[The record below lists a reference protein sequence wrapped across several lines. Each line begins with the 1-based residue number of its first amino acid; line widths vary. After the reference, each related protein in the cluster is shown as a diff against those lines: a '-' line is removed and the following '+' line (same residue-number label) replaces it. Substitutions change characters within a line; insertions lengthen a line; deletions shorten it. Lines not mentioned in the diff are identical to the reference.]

1 MNLNYAKTILYAYK
15 CLDVIMRQLDEL
27 VVKRAVN
34 SMCDLSPCEA
44 QCEKI
49 LALTEQK
56 DLLIDLKLKVKLV
69 LEKFTDD
76 EMDCLDYKYF
86 KFKPKEYYADFD
98 FTSRSYFRKQV
109 RVACKFAKR
118 IESAGIGDE
127 TFEKKYLAIDFFKEL
142 LKRVIERENNFLRP
156 KEKVAPLK
164 YGETA

>member
-34 SMCDLSPCEA
+34 SMRDLSPCEA

-49 LALTEQK
+49 IALTEQK
-56 DLLIDLKLKVKLV
+56 DLLIDLKLKTKSA
-69 LEKFTDD
+69 LEKFTDE

-86 KFKPKEYYADFD
+86 KFKSKEYYADYD
-98 FTSRSYFRKQV
+98 FTSRAYFRKQV
-109 RVACKFAKR
+109 RVAGKFAKR
-118 IESAGIGDE
+118 IENAGITDE
-127 TFEKKYLAIDFFKEL
+127 IFAKKYLEIDFFREL

-156 KEKVAPLK
+156 KEKLSPLK
-164 YGETA
+164 FGETA